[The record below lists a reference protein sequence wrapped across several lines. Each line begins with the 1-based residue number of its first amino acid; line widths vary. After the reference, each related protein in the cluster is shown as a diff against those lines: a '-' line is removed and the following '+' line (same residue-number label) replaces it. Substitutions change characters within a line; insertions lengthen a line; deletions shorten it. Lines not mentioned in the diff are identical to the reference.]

1 MRFLLS
7 SYAET
12 YLLMQELFVDKI
24 HFFKLFSMRDK
35 PRMHQLKIITSTGSA
50 VKAFLAI
57 KTFHLYGE
65 IPSKKGKY
73 PVLRRNTKSPQLI
86 KHTKISH
93 SLSSL
98 VFSKFSCGTY

>member
-12 YLLMQELFVDKI
+12 YLLMQELFVDKV

-86 KHTKISH
+86 KHTKISY

-98 VFSKFSCGTY
+98 VFSKFSCDTY